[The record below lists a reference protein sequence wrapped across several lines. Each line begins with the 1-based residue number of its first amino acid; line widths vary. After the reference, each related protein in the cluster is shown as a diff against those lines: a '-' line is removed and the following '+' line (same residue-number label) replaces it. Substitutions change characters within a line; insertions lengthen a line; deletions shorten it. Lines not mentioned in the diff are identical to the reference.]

1 VTATRRQLLL
11 AGAAAA
17 ALPAAAARAQV
28 PPDVDLLESLLALE
42 RRLESVYEAA
52 LRRGVIEPALGATL
66 RDHEREHAR
75 GLERGLAGLGRRAP
89 HASVP
94 PPELGAAL
102 RSREGFA
109 RFALE
114 LETDA
119 VREYVAAAAA
129 LRRPG
134 LRQPLGAIMASEAQH
149 AVALRESLGEPLLG
163 V

>member
-28 PPDVDLLESLLALE
+28 PPDVELLESLLALE

-52 LRRGVIEPALGATL
+52 LRRDAIDPTLGETL

-75 GLERGLAGLGRRAP
+75 GLEKGLAGLGRRAP
-89 HASVP
+89 HASG

-114 LETDA
+114 LETEA
-119 VREYVAAAAA
+119 VREYAAAAAA

-149 AVALRESLGEPLLG
+149 AVALRQSLGEPLLG